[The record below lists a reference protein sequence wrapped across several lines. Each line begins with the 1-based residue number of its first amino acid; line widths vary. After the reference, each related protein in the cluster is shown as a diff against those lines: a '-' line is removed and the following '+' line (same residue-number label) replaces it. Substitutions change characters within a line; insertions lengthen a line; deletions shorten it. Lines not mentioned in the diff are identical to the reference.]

1 MITSERL
8 DGSLVAH
15 FSITLETGPKKAVDF
30 KNIDSVLI
38 HCVVRLKLID
48 KMMG

>member
-1 MITSERL
+1 MMSEQL
-8 DGSLVAH
+8 DPSLVAH
-15 FSITLETGPKKAVDF
+15 FSIAPVTGPKKAVDF

-48 KMMG
+48 KTMG